1 MRTLSVTIG
10 AVAALAAAATLWVEN
25 GDLPATTTGA
35 DATATATAEVVAAA
49 PRAPSALQRFIVQG
63 PSHEQARAW
72 VEAAGGEIISVL
84 PVIRGVG
91 ARLSAQQVA
100 ALREQPG
107 LRLQRDRNLQL
118 SDDDDDEREGQAQ
131 QPAVSPFAAWI
142 GADRVHASGI
152 DGSGVTVAFIDTG
165 LWQRAA
171 RHARLRAQVDLVGD
185 ATVEQPGRQPQD
197 GYGHGTHIMSTV
209 AHPAYER
216 NARYTGIAPGADLV
230 SVRAFDDAGLGSYI
244 DVIEGIEWVLRQREA
259 LDIRVLN
266 LSFGAQPQSRYWDDP
281 LNQAV
286 MAAWEAGIV
295 VVASAGNEGPDAM
308 TIGVPGNVPYVIT
321 VGAASD
327 NHTWRDVS
335 DDFLSTFSSAGPTT
349 EAFVK
354 PDLLGPGDRVLGLM
368 PPASHLAQTYGAQSQ
383 VRGAYHALSGTSQ
396 AAAITS
402 GVAALL
408 LQADPGLD
416 PDTVKCRLMAS
427 AQLAMASESTLQYSL
442 FQQGAGL
449 VNAWEAVHSDARD
462 CANVGMDVAAD
473 LAGEQHYMGPAA
485 MSEAGD
491 FYIVDAEGYPI
502 EADGYVWGG
511 RYTQSQGYIWGGRNL
526 FSLGYTWGGR
536 YLQSQGYTWG
546 GRVNPDGYTW
556 GGRVDPDGYTW
567 GGRVEPDG
575 YTWGGRVEPDGYT
588 WGGRNTAVLGVNRYV
603 APEEAR

>member
-1 MRTLSVTIG
+1 MPSG
-10 AVAALAAAATLWVEN
+10 AATNAVTGGSGGPEFREKRTARPAQRQRLFLQLR
-25 GDLPATTTGA
+25 GDKPHVIGDRLDPFGIVA
-35 DATATATAEVVAAA
+35 D
-49 PRAPSALQRFIVQG
+49 
-63 PSHEQARAW
+63 
-72 VEAAGGEIISVL
+72 
-84 PVIRGVG
+84 
-91 ARLSAQQVA
+91 
-100 ALREQPG
+100 G
-107 LRLQRDRNLQL
+107 LRGFFHRVRIAGHLQ
-118 SDDDDDEREGQAQ
+118 
-131 QPAVSPFAAWI
+131 
-142 GADRVHASGI
+142 
-152 DGSGVTVAFIDTG
+152 
-165 LWQRAA
+165 AA
-171 RHARLRAQVDLVGD
+171 RVDVAGRLALIGDDLGNMRRAFGYQVDLVGD

-244 DVIEGIEWVLRQREA
+244 DVIEGIDWVLRQREA

-402 GVAALL
+402 G
-408 LQADPGLD
+408 
-416 PDTVKCRLMAS
+416 
-427 AQLAMASESTLQYSL
+427 
-442 FQQGAGL
+442 
-449 VNAWEAVHSDARD
+449 
-462 CANVGMDVAAD
+462 
-473 LAGEQHYMGPAA
+473 
-485 MSEAGD
+485 
-491 FYIVDAEGYPI
+491 
-502 EADGYVWGG
+502 
-511 RYTQSQGYIWGGRNL
+511 
-526 FSLGYTWGGR
+526 
-536 YLQSQGYTWG
+536 
-546 GRVNPDGYTW
+546 
-556 GGRVDPDGYTW
+556 
-567 GGRVEPDG
+567 
-575 YTWGGRVEPDGYT
+575 
-588 WGGRNTAVLGVNRYV
+588 
-603 APEEAR
+603 